1 MEIERKYL
9 IDRLP
14 ENLEQ
19 YECKHIE
26 QGYLNTDPV
35 VRIRKS
41 NDKYTLT
48 YKGAGL
54 MCREEYN
61 LPLNAEAF
69 AHLKE
74 KIDGILIQKR
84 RYLIPLTDKLTI
96 ELDVFEGEL
105 APLQLAEVEF
115 ETKKRQNISSRLH
128 GLGRMSHFPPDIIT
142 VRSANAKRTV
152 FLNAFFM
159 TL

>member
-14 ENLEQ
+14 ENIEQ

-69 AHLKE
+69 ARGRAAQTDHCTVRLCHFPE
-74 KIDGILIQKR
+74 KFFTPHRPVG
-84 RYLIPLTDKLTI
+84 TI
-96 ELDVFEGEL
+96 FPGGTMLRKP
-105 APLQLAEVEF
+105 ALAEC
-115 ETKKRQNISSRLH
+115 TASDRKT
-128 GLGRMSHFPPDIIT
+128 G
-142 VRSANAKRTV
+142 A
-152 FLNAFFM
+152 
-159 TL
+159 

>member
-14 ENLEQ
+14 ENIEQ

-54 MCREEYN
+54 LCREEYN

-105 APLQLAEVEF
+105 APLRLAEVEF
-115 ETKKRQNISSRLH
+115 ETKEEAEHFVPPAWFGEDVTFSSRYHNSTL
-128 GLGRMSHFPPDIIT
+128 S
-142 VRSANAKRTV
+142 KR
-152 FLNAFFM
+152 
-159 TL
+159 